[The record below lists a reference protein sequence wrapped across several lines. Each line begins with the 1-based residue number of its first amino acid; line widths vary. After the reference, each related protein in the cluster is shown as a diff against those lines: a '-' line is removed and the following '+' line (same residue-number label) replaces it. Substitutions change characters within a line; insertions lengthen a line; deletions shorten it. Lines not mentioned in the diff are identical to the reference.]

1 SLTQS
6 FRSTRPV
13 LEFVDAAIEA
23 LPEPG
28 LGVIADRE
36 IHASEVPGPGTVT
49 LWPLVVAG
57 GSEED
62 EESWISDSTRELA
75 RRIART
81 IKGWIGTLML
91 ESKGRT

>member
-1 SLTQS
+1 
-6 FRSTRPV
+6 V
-13 LEFVDAAIEA
+13 
-23 LPEPG
+23 
-28 LGVIADRE
+28 
-36 IHASEVPGPGTVT
+36 HASEVPGPGTVT

-91 ESKGRT
+91 ESKGRTLAPEDIMILVKRRGELASLIVARL